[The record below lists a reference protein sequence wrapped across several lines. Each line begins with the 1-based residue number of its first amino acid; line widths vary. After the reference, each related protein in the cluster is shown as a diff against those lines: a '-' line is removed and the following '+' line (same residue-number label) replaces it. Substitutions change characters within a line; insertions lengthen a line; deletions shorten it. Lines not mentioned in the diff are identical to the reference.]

1 MAEEGFKRKLAA
13 ILSADVEGYSRLMD
27 DDEEATVLTLTS
39 YRNAITDLVQQ
50 FRGRVVDAPGD
61 NLLAEFT
68 SVVDAVN
75 CAVEIQRDLAE
86 RNTELAYNR
95 QMQFRIGVNLGDV
108 IEEDGRIYGDGV
120 NIAARVE
127 SLAEAGGI
135 CISGRAHDQVEN
147 KLGLEYE
154 DLGKHEV
161 KNISRPIQV
170 YRVLSL
176 PGAAAHRV
184 VQAKESLGRKWRKIA
199 ISAAVVVL
207 IVGGLVVWQF
217 YMRSPAIEP
226 ASVEKMAYPL
236 PDKPSIAVL
245 PFVNMSGDPEQE
257 YIGDSI
263 AENIITALAYIPEM
277 FVIARTST
285 SVYKGKAV
293 EVKQVSEELGVRY
306 VLEGSIQKA
315 GDRIRVTAQLI
326 DAISGHHL
334 WADRYDR
341 EMEDF
346 FDVLDEIAKKVA
358 IELQVKLTEG
368 DIARN
373 SHRTDNF
380 EAWASATT
388 GYSFVKFITRENVAK
403 AKELFE
409 KAVKLDPG
417 YAFAWGGL
425 GAVHLTYVAMG
436 WSESP
441 AKSFKLAVEYTDKAL
456 KIDETLTCATAV
468 KGRLYGVQRQFEQ
481 AIATGKRAIA
491 LGPSHDLS
499 YGHLSYVM
507 FNAGNFRESSTLMKK
522 AMRLNPHYPAWYL
535 YVLARSYFHEGR
547 YEKAVEAG
555 NRVLARAQKGEFPPL
570 FVHLGLSAAYIELGR
585 REEANSHAAEVL
597 RIFPQFSLEYY
608 AKFDLYK
615 NKTDFERYLESLRK
629 AGIPD
634 TPPLPLP
641 DKPSI
646 AVLAFDNLSGDP
658 EQEYFSDGIAE
669 DIITALS
676 KTPKVFV
683 IARNSSFTYKGKPV
697 KVQQVGRDLGV
708 RYVLEGSVRKIGNKV
723 RITAQLIDSK
733 TGHHLWAEKYDRE
746 LGDIFAVQDEI
757 TKKVI
762 LELHIKLTHGEQARI
777 YSKGTDNI
785 DAYLMAMQ
793 AQWYSYL
800 WSKNRNLEARRLV
813 EKAIVLAPDYA
824 YGYRILG
831 LTHVVDLFV
840 GLSQSPKKSLVLAMD
855 AYKKAISLDKSLAS
869 AYNGMGFVLTMLRKH
884 DDAVSIGKKAI
895 ELEPNSADVLQGY
908 AAILTYSGMVNEA
921 IPLFREVRRLNPIPS
936 NSYYHG
942 FGHALRLSGKYE
954 EAIALQ
960 RKAIKQEPDDIF
972 SYLILGYSASLAGRD
987 EEAQAAVKEI
997 LRIKPNF
1004 SVADLRA
1011 PFKDR
1016 TVLEQ
1021 NCEAI
1026 NKAGLSLNCDALRK
1040 TASK

>member
-27 DDEEATVLTLTS
+27 DDEEATVRTLTS
-39 YRNAITDLVQQ
+39 YRSAITDLVQQ
-50 FRGRVVDAPGD
+50 YRGRVVDSPGD
-61 NLLAEFT
+61 NLLAEFA
-68 SVVDAVN
+68 SVVDSVN
-75 CAVEIQRDLAE
+75 CAVEIQRELAE

-161 KNISRPIQV
+161 KNISRPIPV

-184 VQAKESLGRKWRKIA
+184 VQAKERAGRKWRKIA

-217 YMRSPAIEP
+217 YMRSPAMEP

-293 EVKQVSEELGVRY
+293 KVKQVSEELGVRY

-341 EMEDF
+341 EMGDF

-388 GYSFVKFITRENVAK
+388 AYSFVKLITRENVAK

-468 KGRLYGVQRQFEQ
+468 KGRLYWVQRQFEQ
-481 AIATGKRAIA
+481 AIATGERAIA

-555 NRVLARAQKGEFPPL
+555 NRVLVRAQKGEFPPL

-634 TPPLPLP
+634 KPPLPLP

-669 DIITALS
+669 NIITALS
-676 KTPKVFV
+676 KVGELFV

-697 KVQQVGRDLGV
+697 KVQQVSRELGV
-708 RYVLEGSVRKIGNKV
+708 RYVLEGSVQKSGDRV
-723 RITAQLIDSK
+723 RITAQLIDAK
-733 TGHHLWAEKYDRE
+733 NGQHLWAENYDRDFK
-746 LGDIFAVQDEI
+746 DIFEIQDEI
-757 TKKVI
+757 TMKVVTA
-762 LELHIKLTHGEQARI
+762 LRVELTEGEQARVWAKRVKNI
-777 YSKGTDNI
+777 DVYLKTAQWKSARGKGTKEGVLRCGQLAKEIVEMEPDHPI
-785 DAYLMAMQ
+785 GYSLLGWYYWQLAMWGISPRESIEKGFKLTQKALAMDESDELSYAVLGHIYLKMRK
-793 AQWYSYL
+793 Y
-800 WSKNRNLEARRLV
+800 
-813 EKAIVLAPDYA
+813 EKAIESGKRSVE
-824 YGYRILG
+824 
-831 LTHVVDLFV
+831 LFPS
-840 GLSQSPKKSLVLAMD
+840 GAMIHTLFGRTLCD
-855 AYKKAISLDKSLAS
+855 AGQLDEGIAS
-869 AYNGMGFVLTMLRKH
+869 IK
-884 DDAVSIGKKAI
+884 
-895 ELEPNSADVLQGY
+895 QG
-908 AAILTYSGMVNEA
+908 G
-921 IPLFREVRRLNPIPS
+921 RLNPFPDYW
-936 NSYYHG
+936 YYTYLGNCYSQKGQHED
-942 FGHALRLSGKYE
+942 ALKEYQK
-954 EAIALQ
+954 ALQ
-960 RKAIKQEPDDIF
+960 RAPESPQIHGSLAFTYILLDREEEARASATKSLELAPNVSVSRISKMLTQKNQA
-972 SYLILGYSASLAGRD
+972 YRKLILD
-987 EEAQAAVKEI
+987 AA
-997 LRIKPNF
+997 R
-1004 SVADLRA
+1004 
-1011 PFKDR
+1011 
-1016 TVLEQ
+1016 
-1021 NCEAI
+1021 
-1026 NKAGLSLNCDALRK
+1026 KAGFPE
-1040 TASK
+1040 